1 MSLNMLSNLLHIIK
15 RPDDTVDYDTF
26 VIRVMAAAV
35 LDGHNAGDMSIFI
48 KTMIQGGAKKVIVDM
63 AGLDFIDSSGISVLI
78 ESAKLLRQNK
88 GDIALLNVP
97 ERIQIIIQPIR
108 LNRFIKIFNTED
120 EVINY
125 FKLV

>member
-1 MSLNMLSNLLHIIK
+1 MISNLLHIIK

-35 LDGHNAGDMSIFI
+35 LDGHNVGDISIFI
-48 KTMIQGGAKKVIVDM
+48 KTMIQGGAKKIIVDM